1 MGKSN
6 CFAFLAYLAKDHVIF
21 SGNFSFQPIY
31 TDFENFERKNHF
43 KIFCSETEMIFNPR
57 CCRTISRN
65 FKWQKIKDQLNF
77 FMKFRSQFE
86 NKVSDC
92 RLLRASS
99 FFFTFAVYIF
109 IKYYYI
115 RSVQKEFMK
124 THKQAEVIVLLFLL
138 KIFKTSV
145 KVSLLND
152 LLGIVAQLIDIYG
165 FIVEMAINTTKT
177 LRHSLLFFY
186 TMYL

>member
-1 MGKSN
+1 
-6 CFAFLAYLAKDHVIF
+6 
-21 SGNFSFQPIY
+21 
-31 TDFENFERKNHF
+31 
-43 KIFCSETEMIFNPR
+43 
-57 CCRTISRN
+57 
-65 FKWQKIKDQLNF
+65 
-77 FMKFRSQFE
+77 MKFRSQFE
-86 NKVSDC
+86 NQVSDC
-92 RLLRASS
+92 RLLRAPS